1 MLIAKTEQ
9 ELRVL
14 LQHYGISATPQRLN
28 IARLLFSAPR
38 HVSADQLIGELQDVG
53 QRVSKATV
61 YNTLGLFS
69 RLGLVREVIADPQ
82 RVFYDSNTAPH
93 QRLCDVQT
101 ATLTDINEQDIDIR
115 VLPELPGNLEI
126 EAVEVIVK
134 VRHRTV

>member
-1 MLIAKTEQ
+1 
-9 ELRVL
+9 VL

-38 HVSADQLIGELQDVG
+38 HVSADQLIGELQESG

-69 RLGLVREVIADPQ
+69 RLGLVREVLADPQ

-93 QRLCDVQT
+93 QHLYDIQT
-101 ATLTDINEQDIDIR
+101 ATLIDISDKDIDIK
-115 VLPELPGNLEI
+115 VLPDLPGNLEI

-134 VRHRTV
+134 VRQRAV